1 MAQLANRPLTIACR
15 KLREKIQIGKG
26 DKHHLSTKFIQFSG
40 ELLILTSCLKPL
52 FVKGLETYFVR
63 SGEKQ
68 FN

>member
-1 MAQLANRPLTIACR
+1 MAQLADWLLTTVCR
-15 KLREKIQIGKG
+15 KLGQKIQIGKG

-52 FVKGLETYFVR
+52 FVKGFETYFVR